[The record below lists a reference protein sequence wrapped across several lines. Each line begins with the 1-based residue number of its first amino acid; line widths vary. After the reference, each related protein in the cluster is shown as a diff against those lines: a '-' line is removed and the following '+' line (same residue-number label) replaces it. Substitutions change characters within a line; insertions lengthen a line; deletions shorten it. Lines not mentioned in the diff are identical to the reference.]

1 MVIFARKLCVHDF
14 LGSRNIITDLG
25 VPMAPH
31 HVRNRCKIHK
41 WTPCRGQS
49 VGCREN
55 TNRQHSLL
63 WVLALRV
70 YHSLLDFVIRFL
82 SLKRC
87 QALQYRCTI
96 DMVFHMKTTLNIDDT
111 VMAQLKREAA
121 RQKRTMSELVETALR
136 GLFRSQRKRQDVP
149 PLPTFHSGG
158 TLVDVADRD
167 ALYQAMEGR

>member
-1 MVIFARKLCVHDF
+1 M
-14 LGSRNIITDLG
+14 
-25 VPMAPH
+25 P
-31 HVRNRCKIHK
+31 
-41 WTPCRGQS
+41 
-49 VGCREN
+49 
-55 TNRQHSLL
+55 
-63 WVLALRV
+63 
-70 YHSLLDFVIRFL
+70 
-82 SLKRC
+82 
-87 QALQYRCTI
+87 

-149 PLPTFHSGG
+149 PLPKFHSGG